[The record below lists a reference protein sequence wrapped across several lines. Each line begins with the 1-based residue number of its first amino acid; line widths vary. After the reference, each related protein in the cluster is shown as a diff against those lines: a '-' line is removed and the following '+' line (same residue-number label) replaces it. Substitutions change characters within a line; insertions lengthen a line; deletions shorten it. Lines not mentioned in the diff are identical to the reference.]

1 MKGPGYV
8 PIKLFIK
15 ISDSLGFPSGA
26 VIENP
31 PANAGDMDLIPG
43 LGRFHGEGNGNT
55 PVFLLGKFHGQR
67 SLVGYSP
74 RGHKESDTTERLH
87 FHFQWLSKH
96 TWGEV
101 KSLNCVRLFAT
112 PWMQTMSLPRT
123 LPGSSIHGILQARIL
138 EWVTIS
144 FSRGSSRPRDQ
155 TRVSH
160 IGGRRF
166 NLWASREAQ
175 VTTNP
180 GGRCCYSQ
188 PPFHWW
194 GNQHRKK
201 LSNLAKDIQLETLTP
216 EVMLPTFPD
225 LLPTS
230 QLHEASHYP
239 CLTRCWSGE
248 ARRGPDRCGHAHDK
262 VPSPRESEGNHR
274 HLKGWLSLLTVTV
287 SSPAASLFST
297 WELAVYMPTSPSRLE
312 MCCSRNPILVTF
324 LSSSCCPS
332 YKAQNWH
339 IWNV

>member
-1 MKGPGYV
+1 M
-8 PIKLFIK
+8 
-15 ISDSLGFPSGA
+15 
-26 VIENP
+26 E
-31 PANAGDMDLIPG
+31 M
-43 LGRFHGEGNGNT
+43 FHSC
-55 PVFLLGKFHGQR
+55 P
-67 SLVGYSP
+67 LVTNH
-74 RGHKESDTTERLH
+74 REERKES
-87 FHFQWLSKH
+87 
-96 TWGEV
+96 EV
-101 KSLNCVRLFAT
+101 AQSCLTLCDPVDC
-112 PWMQTMSLPRT
+112 S

-166 NLWASREAQ
+166 NLWASREAK

-225 LLPTS
+225 LLPIS

>member
-1 MKGPGYV
+1 MYRRKWQP
-8 PIKLFIK
+8 
-15 ISDSLGFPSGA
+15 
-26 VIENP
+26 
-31 PANAGDMDLIPG
+31 
-43 LGRFHGEGNGNT
+43 T
-55 PVFLLGKFHGQR
+55 PVLLLGKSHGQR
-67 SLVGYSP
+67 SVVGSMVGTWFASMGLQRVGHDWATSLHLMCACSVIESESEVAQSCLTLCDPVDCSP
-74 RGHKESDTTERLH
+74 
-87 FHFQWLSKH
+87 
-96 TWGEV
+96 
-101 KSLNCVRLFAT
+101 
-112 PWMQTMSLPRT
+112 
-123 LPGSSIHGILQARIL
+123 PGSSIHGILQARIL

-155 TRVSH
+155 TQVSR

-166 NLWASREAQ
+166 NLWASREAK
-175 VTTNP
+175 VTINP

-230 QLHEASHYP
+230 QLPEASHYP
-239 CLTRCWSGE
+239 CLTRCWRE
-248 ARRGPDRCGHAHDK
+248 AQTGVAMVMIRSLPLVRVKGTHRR
-262 VPSPRESEGNHR
+262 
-274 HLKGWLSLLTVTV
+274 LKGWLSLLTVTA

-297 WELAVYMPTSPSRLE
+297 WELAVYVPTSPSRLE

-332 YKAQNWH
+332 YTAQNWH